1 MPGNPHWTA
10 RAFTTVL
17 TGALAGGLTTH
28 AALAPTPS
36 HQAGTFVAPAAA
48 ILAPAEPAGAPLLG
62 QLRRAEAETADELV
76 RRAVPTAASRS
87 GPERGTF
94 VRPARGAVT
103 GVFGERR
110 GAARH
115 PGVDFDGDTGDR
127 VLAAGAGTVALAG
140 PAPAGYSG
148 YGILVVLDHGGGV
161 QTVYA
166 HLSQTAVK
174 PGMAVLAGERIGAIG
189 TTGVVTGSHLHF
201 EVRQG
206 GVPVNPRHWLPGG

>member
-1 MPGNPHWTA
+1 MPGNPRWAA
-10 RAFTTVL
+10 RAFTTVM
-17 TGALAGGLTTH
+17 TGALAGGLTSH

-36 HQAGTFVAPAAA
+36 SEARMAAGPGAA
-48 ILAPAEPAGAPLLG
+48 ILAPAEPAATPPLG
-62 QLRRAEAETADELV
+62 QLRREEADLAEQLA
-76 RRAVPTAASRS
+76 RRGVPTAASRS
-87 GPERGTF
+87 GPERGSF

-103 GVFGERR
+103 SVFGERR
-110 GAARH
+110 GTARH
-115 PGVDFDGDTGDR
+115 PGMDFDGNTGDR
-127 VLAAGAGTVALAG
+127 VVAAGAGTAALAG

-166 HLSQTAVK
+166 HLSQTVIR
-174 PGMAVLAGERIGAIG
+174 PGMAVLAGEHIGAIG

-206 GVPVNPRHWLPGG
+206 GVAVNPRHWLPGG